1 MALILKT
8 VPASQGLVWV
18 RQGLRE
24 FARHPLS
31 YTALFMAFMLV
42 GAIVSLLPGFGEVL
56 VLAAIPLLTLAYMM
70 ATAASLRG
78 VRPSLSVFVAPWRH
92 LPVERRRGLLTL
104 ALGYAFLTLILL
116 MACNLFDHGGVDD
129 LMQGVSRNADP
140 DELQRLADA
149 PGVMAGMLARVTV
162 TLLLSMPFWHAPALV
177 CWVGQSAGTGHVLQR
192 AGPVALPRGHAGL
205 RPGLDGADDARWR
218 GAEPADGVAGRHL
231 ADGLAVDAAGPGL
244 DLGLLCLPLLHL
256 PRQLRPGGVT
266 PTATRCSPCPDVFPP
281 C

>member
-24 FARHPLS
+24 FVRHPLS

-56 VLAAIPLLTLAYMM
+56 VLAGIPLLTLAYMM

-92 LPVERRRGLLTL
+92 LPVERRRGLLTV
-104 ALGYAFLTLILL
+104 ALGYGFLTLLLL

-129 LMQGVSRNADP
+129 LMQGVSRSADP

-177 CWVGQSAGTGHVLQR
+177 CWVGQSPAQAMFSSVLALWRCRSAMLVYGLGWMGLMMLAGVVLSLLMVLL
-192 AGPVALPRGHAGL
+192 GGSSLM
-205 RPGLDGADDARWR
+205 
-218 GAEPADGVAGRHL
+218 
-231 ADGLAVDAAGPGL
+231 
-244 DLGLLCLPLLHL
+244 GLLSMPLALAMTSAYYVSL
-256 PRQLRPGGVT
+256 FFTFRDSFGQ
-266 PTATRCSPCPDVFPP
+266 AE
-281 C
+281 